1 LHSYILQICHNNNS
15 KNNSSL
21 PVTAE
26 GHALV
31 ALVSSATRGASLGVQ
46 MASTLETTA
55 LATGRGQS
63 AELAVLVHSIA
74 DPVDTGIVT
83 DGLVSGV
90 NKNDLKVLI
99 NSVLVN
105 PVRVEN
111 AESSALA
118 ANALLSKVSK
128 VASRLQLGD
137 TSVNR
142 LTIVNTLQL

>member
-1 LHSYILQICHNNNS
+1 
-15 KNNSSL
+15 
-21 PVTAE
+21 
-26 GHALV
+26 
-31 ALVSSATRGASLGVQ
+31 

-55 LATGRGQS
+55 LATSRGQA

-90 NKNDLKVLI
+90 NKDDLKVLVH
-99 NSVLVN
+99 SVLVN
-105 PVRVEN
+105 PVGVED

-118 ANALLSKVSK
+118 ANALLSKVAK
-128 VASRLQLGD
+128 VAGRLQLGD

-142 LTIVNTLQL
+142 LTIVNTLQNKNKMNTFSLSVILLKFEHGGPHQLITAGH